1 MPRTGEG
8 DTGEA
13 EAKMD
18 GIEEVREGS
27 VKDVPRLIGR
37 GVAIHRR

>member
-18 GIEEVREGS
+18 GIEVREGS

-37 GVAIHRR
+37 SVAIHWR